1 MLSITYV
8 SSAAE
13 LFTERQ
19 LVDLLRAVRAK
30 NQALGLTGMMLYRDG
45 NIIQALEGP
54 DDVVVETYEK
64 ICADPRHHGVIE
76 LLRQSVAQ
84 RTFDQWTM
92 GFRYVEDLDAPL
104 DGFSDFLRT
113 RTPGAGEAPSHG
125 PMWLLDLFRQTMR

>member
-13 LFTERQ
+13 LLTEPQ
-19 LVDLLRAVRAK
+19 LLDMLRAVRAK

-54 DDVVVETYEK
+54 DDAVVETYAK
-64 ICADPRHHGVIE
+64 ICADPRHHGIIE
-76 LLRQSVAQ
+76 LLRESIAE
-84 RTFDQWTM
+84 RTFAQWTM
-92 GFRYVEDLDAPL
+92 GFRYVDDLDAPL

-113 RTPGAGEAPSHG
+113 RTPGAGEAPGNG
-125 PMWLLDLFRQTMR
+125 PMWLLGLFRQTMR